1 MSKTTQKKNVSYRLL
16 AVLLLAACVGAFFL
30 PFAVIVAGVAGNITT
45 DSKTLINIIKALID
59 SGEKLFGFLPVL
71 TKGGLSELTLAV
83 GLIVWA
89 FPLTLVIAGVLSLVA
104 LFAKKK
110 APKLVRTALYFM
122 TAGSAL
128 YALSI
133 AMAPAFTHGKVVFD
147 LFSVVLF
154 AVGAVFYFI
163 LMFPK
168 TGKAAWM
175 NGIHLVLS
183 LAVAVCL
190 MLGLAAT
197 KLVKPSFLGSINDTV
212 YRLLILV
219 VIALVLFNV
228 IIGSFRAIS
237 KKGLSGDPVRYA
249 IQLVV
254 AALVCWVCFAVTDAL
269 PLYPVIAVAISVL
282 QLIFVTAQLVSRSKR
297 RIKEAAEA
305 KLAGFE
311 KEEYVE
317 AIAYEGG
324 PVAGVLLAEEVSA
337 VEKVAEEGATP
348 RCGAVAG
355 YDFYNTKSFDPF
367 IATLNDK
374 EREEFT
380 DLYILKCKGN
390 RDEIPQYVVGGDN
403 KAFFDKV
410 FIYLGQYR
418 EKIPNELLS
427 KMYKFSMKIS

>member
-30 PFAVIVAGVAGNITT
+30 PFAVIVAGAEGITT
-45 DSKTLINIIKALID
+45 ESKTLINIIKALID

-71 TKGGLSELTLAV
+71 TKGGLSELTLTV

-89 FPLTLVIAGVLSLVA
+89 FPLTLVIAGVLCLVA

-128 YALSI
+128 YALCI
-133 AMAPAFTHGKVVFD
+133 AMAPAFVNGTVVVD
-147 LFSVVLF
+147 LFSMVLF
-154 AVGAVFYFI
+154 GVGAFFYFV

-183 LAVAVCL
+183 LAVALCL
-190 MLGLAAT
+190 ILGLALT
-197 KLVKPSFLGSINDTV
+197 QLNKPAFLGSMNDTV

-228 IIGSFRAIS
+228 IIGSFRALS

-249 IQLVV
+249 IQLVIS
-254 AALVCWVCFAVTDAL
+254 ALVCYVCFAATDAL
-269 PLYPVIAVAISVL
+269 PLYPVIAIAISVL

-317 AIAYEGG
+317 AVAYEGG
-324 PVAGVLLAEEVSA
+324 PVAGVLLAEEVTPA
-337 VEKVAEEGATP
+337 EKVAEEGATP

-390 RDEIPQYVVGGDN
+390 MDEIPQYVVGGDN

-427 KMYKFSMKIS
+427 KMYKFSMKLS

>member
-1 MSKTTQKKNVSYRLL
+1 MTSPLKDYSQCFNS
-16 AVLLLAACVGAFFL
+16 
-30 PFAVIVAGVAGNITT
+30 
-45 DSKTLINIIKALID
+45 
-59 SGEKLFGFLPVL
+59 LF
-71 TKGGLSELTLAV
+71 
-83 GLIVWA
+83 
-89 FPLTLVIAGVLSLVA
+89 
-104 LFAKKK
+104 
-110 APKLVRTALYFM
+110 
-122 TAGSAL
+122 
-128 YALSI
+128 
-133 AMAPAFTHGKVVFD
+133 
-147 LFSVVLF
+147 
-154 AVGAVFYFI
+154 FYFL

-168 TGKAAWM
+168 VGKAAWM
-175 NGIHLVLS
+175 NSIHLLLS
-183 LAVAVCL
+183 LVVAVL
-190 MLGLAAT
+190 LILGMAAT
-197 KLVKPSFLGSINDTV
+197 QLKKPAFLGSLNDTA
-212 YRLLILV
+212 YRLILLAI
-219 VIALVLFNV
+219 IALVLFNV

-249 IQLVV
+249 LQLVV
-254 AALVCWVCFAVTDAL
+254 SALVCYVCFAATSAL
-269 PLYPVIAVAISVL
+269 PLNPVIAIAISVL

-317 AIAYEGG
+317 AYAYEGG
-324 PVAGVLLAEEVSA
+324 PVAGVLLAEEVSP

-348 RCGAVAG
+348 RCAAVAG

-390 RDEIPQYVVGGDN
+390 MDEIPQYVVGGDN